1 MSEVIDRDVL
11 RLLILYILLNYRRI
25 GRYQLSKYTGI
36 SKGIIRKILEEF
48 ASKNI
53 VDSKRGGASI
63 TKTGLAFYEKM
74 LNKYKIYKIFSVEIG
89 EIVGNYVSIA
99 MVTDLIE
106 NVNVIEVR
114 DETVRWGSLGALILT
129 YKNGILALPPI
140 HKDID
145 KIYPKFSRY
154 IKSKLGLIN
163 RATIVIAYSSNI
175 GDAFIGAFKGIQYI
189 NEIKN

>member
-11 RLLILYILLNYRRI
+11 RLLILYILLNHRRI

-63 TKTGLAFYEKM
+63 TKAGLAFYEKM

-106 NVNVIEVR
+106 NINVIEVR

-140 HKDID
+140 YKDID

-189 NEIKN
+189 NEVKN